1 VLDLGRTRPEEAGR
15 GGGREL
21 GFGKEVAGSGSRRG
35 ETRERERMGTKGK
48 GSGSH
53 QPSEQG

>member
-15 GGGREL
+15 GGGRGL

-35 ETRERERMGTKGK
+35 ETKGRGWGRREKVQVVVEGRR
-48 GSGSH
+48 
-53 QPSEQG
+53 